1 MNQVACLLYPKI
13 AGLRNRLRLRD
24 RSVVVKLTVGI
35 TLGLCFWAG
44 IFIAFYRV
52 LVYLK
57 GIEALGDI
65 LAAKFLAM
73 VFITF
78 LSLLIFSNS
87 ITALSAFFM
96 SEELQLIISSPVD
109 SSGLYLTK
117 LLETMVNNSWMVLLF
132 SLPVFLSYGIACNQS
147 VLYYILLV
155 AVMLPFIM
163 ICTVIGTGIALGLT
177 MVFPARRI
185 RDFMILM
192 SLILGISIYCLF
204 RYLQPEKL
212 VNPEAFRTV
221 VEYFASIEAPTSAF
235 LPSQWAT
242 GAVSTLLFRS
252 SDGLM
257 FNVLL
262 LWSTALAGVVLLQ
275 RLCGKYYFAAWT
287 RSQEAGSA
295 RLAGHTA
302 VKRMLERLLAG
313 LMPST
318 RELVIKD
325 LYCFMRDSSQWSQ
338 LFVLSAIIFIYL
350 YNFSVLPLEKSPF
363 PTIYLQNVVSFL
375 NLGLAGF
382 TLAAVAVRFAFPAI
396 SIEGESFWI
405 IKSSP
410 LSIPGLLWCKF
421 WINFTF
427 LFFLAEVLI
436 ICTNYLLRVGQFM
449 TLVSTITIA
458 LMTFGITS
466 LSIGCG
472 AVYPRFDVENKAQIP
487 TGFGGLI
494 YMLLAIGFIGI
505 VIVLEAGPVYMVLM
519 AQLRRSGLQTL
530 QWVEII
536 ISFAAVV
543 VINTLVFYLP
553 MKIGIRKLSALE
565 NF

>member
-1 MNQVACLLYPKI
+1 MNQVVCLLYPKI
-13 AGLRNRLRLRD
+13 IGFKNRLSIQD
-24 RSVVVKLTVGI
+24 RSVIIKLTLGI

-44 IFIAFYRV
+44 IFAVFYRV

-65 LAAKFLAM
+65 LAAKLLSM

-78 LSLLIFSNS
+78 LSLLIFSNI

-109 SSGLYLTK
+109 YASLYFTK
-117 LLETMVNNSWMVLLF
+117 LLETMVNSSWMVLLF
-132 SLPVFLSYGIACNQS
+132 SLPVFLSYGIAYQQHIAYYC
-147 VLYYILLV
+147 VLIGT
-155 AVMLPFIM
+155 MIPFI
-163 ICTVIGTGIALGLT
+163 IIGAVLGTGIALGLT
-177 MVFPARRI
+177 MVFPAKRI
-185 RDFMILM
+185 KDIMILL
-192 SLILGISIYCLF
+192 SLILGIALYCLF
-204 RYLQPEKL
+204 RYVQPEKL
-212 VNPEAFRTV
+212 VDPESFRTV
-221 VEYFASIEAPTSAF
+221 VEYFASMEAPTSAF

-242 GAVSTLLFRS
+242 DAIAALLFRGH
-252 SDGLM
+252 DGAL
-257 FNVLL
+257 FNLLL
-262 LWSTALAGVVLLQ
+262 LWSTGLAGMVLLQ
-275 RLCGKYYFAAWT
+275 RLFGKVYFAAWT
-287 RSQEAGSA
+287 KSQDASSA
-295 RLAGHTA
+295 KLTRHTM
-302 VKRMLERLLAG
+302 VKRMMDRTLTKLTASSRAVV
-313 LMPST
+313 T
-318 RELVIKD
+318 KD

-363 PTIYLQNVVSFL
+363 PTIYLQNFISFL

-405 IKSSP
+405 IKAAP
-410 LSIPGLLWCKF
+410 LDLRRFMWCKF
-421 WINFTF
+421 WLNFAF
-427 LFFLAEVLI
+427 LLVLAESLI
-436 ICTNYLLRVGQFM
+436 ICSNYLLRVGSFM
-449 TLVSTITIA
+449 MLVSIVTIA

-472 AVYPRFDVENKAQIP
+472 AIYPRFDVENKAQIP

-494 YMLLAIGFIGI
+494 YMILAIVFIGI

-519 AQLRRSGLQTL
+519 AQLRRASLQPI
-530 QWVEII
+530 QWIKII
-536 ISFAAVV
+536 ISFAAVAA
-543 VINTLVFYLP
+543 INVLVFYLP

-565 NF
+565 KF

>member
-13 AGLRNRLRLRD
+13 AGLRNRLRVSD
-24 RSVVVKLTVGI
+24 RSVVIKLAAGI
-35 TLGLCFWAG
+35 ILGLCFWAG
-44 IFIAFYRV
+44 IFTAFYRV

-65 LAAKFLAM
+65 LAAKLLSM

-78 LSLLIFSNS
+78 LSLLIFSNI

-109 SSGLYLTK
+109 TGSLYLTK
-117 LLETMVNNSWMVLLF
+117 LLETMVNSSWMVLLF
-132 SLPVFLSYGIACNQS
+132 SLPVFLSYGIAYKQS
-147 VLYYILLV
+147 VLYYVTLV
-155 AVMLPFIM
+155 AVMLPFIT
-163 ICTVIGTGIALGLT
+163 ICTVIGIGLALGLT

-185 RDFMILM
+185 RDIMILM

-204 RYLQPEKL
+204 RYIQPEKL
-212 VNPEAFRTV
+212 VNPESFRTV

-242 GAVSTLLFRS
+242 DAVAALLFRS
-252 SDGLM
+252 SDGLV

-262 LWSTALAGVVLLQ
+262 LWSTGLAGMVLLQ
-275 RLCGKYYFAAWT
+275 RFCGNYYFAAWT
-287 RSQEAGSA
+287 KSQEAGSA
-295 RLAGHTA
+295 RLARHTT
-302 VKRMLERLLAG
+302 VKRMLERLLAS
-313 LMPST
+313 LLPST

-338 LFVLSAIIFIYL
+338 LFVLAAIIFIYL

-363 PTIYLQNVVSFL
+363 PTIYLQNIVSFL

-410 LSIPGLLWCKF
+410 LSIPGFLWCKF
-421 WINFTF
+421 WVNFAF
-427 LFFLAEVLI
+427 LFFLAEILI
-436 ICTNYLLRVGQFM
+436 ICSNYLLRVGQFM

-494 YMLLAIGFIGI
+494 YMILAIAFIGI

-519 AQLRRSGLQTL
+519 AQLRRSGLKTI
-530 QWVEII
+530 QWVQII
-536 ISFAAVV
+536 ISFAAVAG
-543 VINTLVFYLP
+543 INVLVFYLP
-553 MKIGIRKLSALE
+553 MKIGIRKLSELE
-565 NF
+565 KF